1 MAPDKGSDP
10 RQERE
15 AGPAD
20 ALALW
25 SKTNGKSGKP
35 DGDDSG
41 DGSGDDKNDGKDK
54 KAKKPEPADALD
66 HWSRESEAGDEDEK
80 DGKGK
85 KSFLSNPWVK
95 YGGIALLILLLV
107 VGLIWWLNARQYEDT
122 DDAFIDTHI
131 VHLSPQV
138 AGRVLRVAV
147 NDNQLVRRGQLLV
160 KIDPS
165 DMQARLA
172 QAEAQE
178 AQAETQHQQ
187 AVASERGAAAQAV
200 NARRDLDRYYLLQK
214 TNPAAV
220 AQQQVDQ
227 AYATAHNA
235 TAQRDAARAQI
246 AGAVAQIKVAQ
257 AAITTAAL
265 NLGYTEI
272 VAPVDG
278 HIAQRNVAIGNYVAP
293 GQEMMA
299 IVPLELWVTANFK
312 ETQLAL
318 MHPGQNVTLSVDG
331 CAGGDINGHVQS
343 IQRGAGQAFGIL
355 PAENATGNYVKVVQ
369 RVPVKIVLDRV
380 PRDCVLG
387 PGMSVT
393 PTVKVR

>member
-1 MAPDKGSDP
+1 MAPDKGSDAGQELEP
-10 RQERE
+10 APTDPLGRWAQER
-15 AGPAD
+15 GSSD
-20 ALALW
+20 Q
-25 SKTNGKSGKP
+25 
-35 DGDDSG
+35 DDEKG
-41 DGSGDDKNDGKDK
+41 
-54 KAKKPEPADALD
+54 
-66 HWSRESEAGDEDEK
+66 GDEKEK
-80 DGKGK
+80 DGQGK
-85 KSFLSNPWVK
+85 KNFLANPWVK
-95 YGGIALLILLLV
+95 YGGIALLILLLL

-131 VHLSPQV
+131 VHLSPQI

-147 NDNQLVRRGQLLV
+147 NDNQLVHKGQLLV

-178 AQAETQHQQ
+178 AQAETQYQQ
-187 AVASERGAAAQAV
+187 AVASERGSAAQAV
-200 NARRDLDRYYLLQK
+200 SAQRDLDRYYLLQK
-214 TNPAAV
+214 TNAAAV

-235 TAQRDAARAQI
+235 IAQRDAAQAQI
-246 AGAVAQIKVAQ
+246 AGALAQIKVAK
-257 AAITTAAL
+257 ANITTAAL

-272 VAPVDG
+272 VAPLDG
-278 HIAQRNVAIGNYVAP
+278 HVAQRNVATGNYVSP

-318 MHPGQNVTLSVDG
+318 MRPGQGVSVSVDG
-331 CAGGDINGHVQS
+331 CAGSDIDGHVQS

-355 PAENATGNYVKVVQ
+355 PPENATGNYVKVVQ
-369 RVPVKIVLDRV
+369 RVPVKIVLDRM

-393 PTVKVR
+393 PSVKVR